1 MICKLFEGTGML
13 MCVWRKNKMKD
24 YFGYNDKICVVTGAS
39 SGMGKAA
46 AEMLVDLG
54 AKVYALDYNQCPV
67 EGIEQ
72 FVQVNLGEKDSIDAC
87 FAQVPEHID
96 CFFGIA
102 GVSGIK
108 TDFNT
113 TVTIDL
119 LANTYITEEYLAKRM
134 SSGGS
139 IAYITST
146 GGILWAEEGNKKYYL
161 PLIEAEGWENKKAVL
176 EAMNLNALPGTLGY
190 LFAKCAMNYYV
201 AYQQSRMAEQ
211 GVRVNG
217 LLPGSTNTG
226 MKDEFQL
233 AAGGEDK
240 LLASAGHAHRLAVPE
255 EMGEPVVFL
264 NSNMARFISGELLA
278 VDYGAVIEEQA
289 GLAKGATV
297 TFDTIMQML
306 KARQG

>member
-1 MICKLFEGTGML
+1 
-13 MCVWRKNKMKD
+13 MKD
-24 YFGYNDKICVVTGAS
+24 YFGYNGKVCVVTGAS

-54 AKVYALDYNQCPV
+54 AKVYALDLNECPV
-67 EGIEQ
+67 EGIEK
-72 FVQVNLGEKDSIDAC
+72 FVRVSLGDKASIDEC
-87 FAQVPEHID
+87 FKELPETID

-102 GVSGIK
+102 GVSGIR

-119 LANTYITEEYLAKRM
+119 IANTYITEEYLSKRM
-134 SSGGS
+134 GKGGA

-146 GGILWAEEGNKKYYL
+146 GGILWAEEGNRKYYL
-161 PLIEAEGWENKKAVL
+161 PLIEAEGWEKKMAVL

-201 AYQQSRMAEQ
+201 AYQQSKMVEQ

-233 AAGGEDK
+233 AAGGEEK

-264 NSNMARFISGELLA
+264 NSNMARFISGELMA

-289 GLAKGATV
+289 GLARGATV
-297 TFDTIMQML
+297 TFDQIIRMIMAK
-306 KARQG
+306 KA

>member
-1 MICKLFEGTGML
+1 M
-13 MCVWRKNKMKD
+13 V
-24 YFGYNDKICVVTGAS
+24 
-39 SGMGKAA
+39 
-46 AEMLVDLG
+46 
-54 AKVYALDYNQCPV
+54 
-67 EGIEQ
+67 
-72 FVQVNLGEKDSIDAC
+72 
-87 FAQVPEHID
+87 
-96 CFFGIA
+96 
-102 GVSGIK
+102 
-108 TDFNT
+108 
-113 TVTIDL
+113 
-119 LANTYITEEYLAKRM
+119 
-134 SSGGS
+134 
-139 IAYITST
+139 
-146 GGILWAEEGNKKYYL
+146 
-161 PLIEAEGWENKKAVL
+161 
-176 EAMNLNALPGTLGY
+176 
-190 LFAKCAMNYYV
+190 
-201 AYQQSRMAEQ
+201 EQ

-240 LLASAGHAHRLAVPE
+240 LLASAGHAHRLATPA

>member
-1 MICKLFEGTGML
+1 
-13 MCVWRKNKMKD
+13 MKD
-24 YFGYNDKICVVTGAS
+24 YFGYHGKVCVVTGAS

-54 AKVYALDYNQCPV
+54 AMVYALDFNACPV
-67 EGIEQ
+67 EGIEK
-72 FVQVNLGEKDSIDAC
+72 FVKVNLGDKNSIDEC
-87 FAQVPEHID
+87 FKELPEKID

-113 TVTIDL
+113 TVAIDL
-119 LANTYITEEYLAKRM
+119 IANTYITEEYLAKRM
-134 SSGGS
+134 GKGGA

-161 PLIEAEGWENKKAVL
+161 PLIEAEGWEKRMAVL

-201 AYQQSRMAEQ
+201 AYQQSRMVEQ

-233 AAGGEDK
+233 AAGGEEK

-264 NSNMARFISGELLA
+264 NSNMARFISGELLT

-297 TFDTIMQML
+297 TFDQIIQMI
-306 KARQG
+306 KARAAQ

>member
-1 MICKLFEGTGML
+1 
-13 MCVWRKNKMKD
+13 MKD
-24 YFGYNDKICVVTGAS
+24 YFGYHGKVCVVTGAS

-54 AKVYALDYNQCPV
+54 AKVYALDFNACPV
-67 EGIEQ
+67 EGIEK
-72 FVQVNLGEKDSIDAC
+72 FVKVNLGDKNSIDEC
-87 FAQVPEHID
+87 FKELPVKID

-113 TVTIDL
+113 TVAIDL
-119 LANTYITEEYLAKRM
+119 IANTYITEEYLAKRM
-134 SSGGS
+134 GKGGA

-161 PLIEAEGWENKKAVL
+161 PLIEAEGWEKRMAVL

-201 AYQQSRMAEQ
+201 AYQQSRMVEQ

-233 AAGGEDK
+233 AAGGEEK

-264 NSNMARFISGELLA
+264 NSNMARFISGELLT

-297 TFDTIMQML
+297 TFDKIIQMI
-306 KARQG
+306 KARTAQ

>member
-1 MICKLFEGTGML
+1 
-13 MCVWRKNKMKD
+13 MKD
-24 YFGYNDKICVVTGAS
+24 YFGYNEKICVVTGAS

-54 AKVYALDYNQCPV
+54 AKVYALDWNVCEV
-67 EGIEQ
+67 AGIEK
-72 FVQVNLGEKDSIDAC
+72 FVKVNLAEKESIDAC
-87 FAQVPEHID
+87 FAELPETID

-113 TVTIDL
+113 TMAIDL
-119 LANTYITEEYLAKRM
+119 FANTYITEEYLTKRM
-134 SSGGS
+134 GKGGA

-146 GGILWAEEGNKKYYL
+146 GGILWADEGNKKYYM
-161 PLIEAEGWENKKAVL
+161 PLIEAKGWENKKAVL
-176 EAMNLNALPGTLGY
+176 EAMNLNALPGTLAY
-190 LFAKCAMNYYV
+190 LLAKCAMNYYV
-201 AYQQSRMAEQ
+201 AYQQSRMVEM
-211 GVRVNG
+211 GVRVNA

-240 LLASAGHAHRLAVPE
+240 LLASAGHAHILAVPE

-264 NSNMARFISGELLA
+264 NSNMARFISGELLV

-297 TFDTIMQML
+297 SFDTIIQMI
-306 KARQG
+306 KARQAQ

>member
-1 MICKLFEGTGML
+1 
-13 MCVWRKNKMKD
+13 
-24 YFGYNDKICVVTGAS
+24 
-39 SGMGKAA
+39 MGKG
-46 AEMLVDLG
+46 G
-54 AKVYALDYNQCPV
+54 A
-67 EGIEQ
+67 
-72 FVQVNLGEKDSIDAC
+72 
-87 FAQVPEHID
+87 
-96 CFFGIA
+96 
-102 GVSGIK
+102 
-108 TDFNT
+108 
-113 TVTIDL
+113 
-119 LANTYITEEYLAKRM
+119 
-134 SSGGS
+134 

-146 GGILWAEEGNKKYYL
+146 GGILWADEGNKKYYL
-161 PLIEAEGWENKKAVL
+161 PIIEAEGWEKRTAVL

-201 AYQQSRMAEQ
+201 AYQQSRMVEQ

-217 LLPGSTNTG
+217 LMPGSTNTG

-264 NSNMARFISGELLA
+264 NSNMARFISGELMA

-297 TFDTIMQML
+297 TFDQIMQMIR
-306 KARQG
+306 ARAAQ

>member
-1 MICKLFEGTGML
+1 MICKLFGGGGML
-13 MCVWRKNKMKD
+13 MCPWRKYDMKD

-87 FAQVPEHID
+87 FAQLPEHID

-134 SSGGS
+134 SSGGA

-146 GGILWAEEGNKKYYL
+146 GGILWADEGNKKYYL
-161 PLIEAEGWENKKAVL
+161 PLIEAEGWENKKSVL
-176 EAMNLNALPGTLGY
+176 EAMNLNAVPGTLGY

-201 AYQQSRMAEQ
+201 AYQQSRMVEQ

-240 LLASAGHAHRLAVPE
+240 LLASAGHAHRLATPA

-264 NSNMARFISGELLA
+264 NSNMARFISGELLV

>member
-1 MICKLFEGTGML
+1 
-13 MCVWRKNKMKD
+13 MKD
-24 YFGYNDKICVVTGAS
+24 YFGYTGKVCVVTGAS

-54 AKVYALDYNQCPV
+54 AKVYALDFNACGV
-67 EGIEQ
+67 EGIEK
-72 FVQVNLGEKDSIDAC
+72 FVKVNLSDKDIIDEC
-87 FAQVPEHID
+87 FKEIPEAID

-113 TVTIDL
+113 TVKIDL
-119 LANTYITEEYLAKRM
+119 IANTYITEEYLAKRM
-134 SSGGS
+134 GKGGA

-146 GGILWAEEGNKKYYL
+146 GGILWADEGNKKYYL
-161 PLIEAEGWENKKAVL
+161 PIIEAEGWEKRTAVL

-201 AYQQSRMAEQ
+201 AYQQSRMVEQ

-217 LLPGSTNTG
+217 LMPGSTNTG

-264 NSNMARFISGELLA
+264 NSNMARFISGELMA

-297 TFDTIMQML
+297 TFDQIMQMIR
-306 KARQG
+306 ARAAQ

>member
-1 MICKLFEGTGML
+1 MEEI
-13 MCVWRKNKMKD
+13 NNMKD
-24 YFGYNDKICVVTGAS
+24 YFGYNGKVCVVTGAS

-54 AKVYALDYNQCPV
+54 AKVYALDYNACPV
-67 EGIEQ
+67 EGIEK
-72 FVQVNLGEKDSIDAC
+72 FVKVNLGDKNSIDGC
-87 FAQVPEHID
+87 FNELPETID

-119 LANTYITEEYLAKRM
+119 IANTYITEEYLAKRM
-134 SSGGS
+134 GRGGA

-161 PLIEAEGWENKKAVL
+161 PLIEAEGWEKKMAVL

-201 AYQQSRMAEQ
+201 AYQQSRMVEQ

-240 LLASAGHAHRLAVPE
+240 LLASAASTATWPASSPANCWQLT
-255 EMGEPVVFL
+255 
-264 NSNMARFISGELLA
+264 MARSSRNRQALPKELPSPS
-278 VDYGAVIEEQA
+278 I
-289 GLAKGATV
+289 
-297 TFDTIMQML
+297 
-306 KARQG
+306 